1 MEKQGKKMSQLN
13 RNGDAAGNPNKRRSL
28 YLANII
34 FLSCLTIAALVF
46 ALFVFFRLRRHGT
59 DGFRQFCTDG
69 QLKNIEEK
77 AAEDARKELL
87 LEIQSSLESGRSTT
101 QMLREIFDDCIVVVS
116 GGRYYFYP
124 LLEEVDHNPLEIG
137 MLTNS
142 DGLITYAGENPD
154 LHLSRGILL
163 SDDNGKI
170 DWERLGDSGI
180 EEIVLSA
187 GDLEGDRFIPDQQF
201 ERNCRKAVEKGK
213 RISLCLE
220 VSEPPAD
227 TAVDEAMTVIGKAV
241 ELYGLRDLPQKEEST
256 QKEEN
261 TADQGDMSSD
271 GAEDSGAGQT
281 SEPSQGEAG
290 SAEAAIDPTI
300 LFRLRA
306 VENLSDDGSDK
317 TAWTDSLKLLGGE
330 AQAGG
335 LHPVIG
341 TDLHTCA
348 AQIDLSGLSEYERW
362 VIDHE
367 ETLSFPYSFDFW
379 EYSAEG
385 NMEGV
390 PGKSILYVRVEVMQ

>member
-1 MEKQGKKMSQLN
+1 MSQTN
-13 RNGDAAGNPNKRRSL
+13 QKKDTKGNPNRIRTI

-34 FLSCLTIAALVF
+34 FLCCLTLISLAF
-46 ALFVFFRLRRHGT
+46 ALFVFFRLRMRGS
-59 DGFRQFCTDG
+59 DGYRSLYTEG
-69 QLKNIEEK
+69 QIRSIEEK
-77 AAEDARKELL
+77 AAAQERESLL
-87 LEIQSSLESGRSTT
+87 LEIQSSLESGRSAT
-101 QMLREIFDDCIVVVS
+101 QMLREIFEDSIVVVN
-116 GGRYYFYP
+116 GDRYYFYP
-124 LLEEVDHNPLEIG
+124 GIDGIDKNPLAPG
-137 MLTNS
+137 TLVT
-142 DGLITYAGENPD
+142 DGDQVIYAGVKPAAY
-154 LHLSRGILL
+154 LSRGALV